1 MSADTRFFSVNR
13 NFFIS
18 ERLKKVFFSILYT
31 KENEMKKKNFEMKEF
46 IYCMISLLFLLF
58 TSIPSAVA
66 DDSAAIEAAKKWINS
81 EFQPSTL
88 SKAEQLQE
96 MEWFIQASK
105 PLQGVEIKVL
115 TDGLPVAMYES
126 QVLRKAF
133 MEITGIKVRHDNLGE
148 KDVVEKI
155 QTQMQTNQPIYDI
168 YVNDSD
174 LIGTHWRYGKIEAL
188 SDFMK
193 EGGKAFTLPTLDL
206 EDFIGLDF
214 VKAPDNKL
222 YQLPDQQFANLYWF
236 RYDWFSRPDLKK
248 QFKEK
253 YGYELGVPVNWSAY
267 EDIANFFTNDVKE
280 IDGERVYGHMDYG
293 KKGPS
298 LGWRFTDAWLS
309 MAGVGDV
316 GIPNGLPVDEWGIRV
331 ENSIPVGASV
341 ERGGAANSPAAV
353 YSLTKFI
360 DWLKLAPPEAY
371 GLDFW
376 QAGPVPSQGKI
387 AQQIFWY
394 TAFTE
399 SALAE
404 GLPVVN
410 PDGTPKWR
418 MAPSPHGPYWEE
430 GMKLG
435 YQDVGAWTMFKGI
448 ELKNKQAAWLY
459 AQFMC
464 SKTVSLKK
472 FMKSLTPI
480 RESDL
485 NHPAV
490 TEMAPKLGGLIEF
503 YRGPARKLWTPTGTN
518 VPDYPKLSQLWWQNV
533 SSAITGEKTPQ
544 AAMDSLAAQM
554 DKVLG
559 RLGRIGMKNSTP
571 KLNPKKDKTYWL
583 NKPGSPKAKLA
594 NEKPQ
599 GITIDYDE
607 LVSTW
612 KK

>member
-1 MSADTRFFSVNR
+1 MKKSFRPKGLLMQSIPAFLAI
-13 NFFIS
+13 FFIM
-18 ERLKKVFFSILYT
+18 VPTIIF
-31 KENEMKKKNFEMKEF
+31 
-46 IYCMISLLFLLF
+46 
-58 TSIPSAVA
+58 A
-66 DDSAAIEAAKKWINS
+66 DSMAKTAAKKWIEI

-88 SKAEQLQE
+88 TKTEQMKE
-96 MEWFIQASK
+96 MEWFINAAK
-105 PLQGVEIKVL
+105 DLKGVEIRVL

-126 QVLRKAF
+126 GPLRKAF
-133 MEITGIKVRHDNLGE
+133 SEITGIKVIHDNLGE

-155 QTQMQTNQPIYDI
+155 QTQMQTDRPIYDI

-174 LIGTHWRYGKIEAL
+174 LIGTHWRYGKIQSL
-188 SDFMK
+188 SKYMQG
-193 EGGKAFTLPTLDL
+193 EGKDYTLPSLDL
-206 EDFIGLDF
+206 NDFIGLDF
-214 VKAPDNKL
+214 VKAPDGDI

-236 RYDWFSRPDLKK
+236 RYDWFSRTDLKK
-248 QFKEK
+248 QFKAK

-267 EDIANFFTNDVKE
+267 EDIANFFTNDVKD

-316 GIPNGLPVDEWGIRV
+316 GNPNGIPVDEWGIRV

-353 YSLTKFI
+353 YSLRKFI

-371 GLDFW
+371 GMDFW
-376 QAGPVPSQGKI
+376 QAGPVPNQGKV

-410 PDGTPKWR
+410 EDGTPKWR

-435 YQDVGAWTMFKGI
+435 YQDVGAWTMFSHISPK
-448 ELKNKQAAWLY
+448 KKKAAWLY

-464 SKTVSLKK
+464 AKTVSLKK
-472 FMKSLTPI
+472 FIKSLTPI

-485 NHPAV
+485 NHPVVSA
-490 TEMAPKLGGLIEF
+490 MAPKLGGLIEF
-503 YRGPARKLWTPTGTN
+503 YRSPARMHWTPTGTN

-533 SSAITGEKTPQ
+533 SSAITGEKTPE
-544 AAMDSLAAQM
+544 AAMDSLAKQM
-554 DKVLG
+554 DKVLS
-559 RLGRIGMKNSTP
+559 RLQRIGMKNSSP
-571 KLNPKKDKTYWL
+571 KLNPKKSQSYWL
-583 NKPGSPKAKLA
+583 NKPGSPKPKLS

-599 GITIDYDE
+599 GITVDYDE
-607 LVSTW
+607 LVATW
-612 KK
+612 KN